1 MAALKALRHPKTP
14 DRPKHT
20 ALPKTSHRA
29 EHGTTPYAATRRMRR
44 RPQTVRPLK
53 TPHDARCCAG
63 QDAAAKQEAVSQ
75 TTCGAPHE
83 TPQPNKGRARDK
95 MRRLSRGFFANRDRW
110 FSFDDSRLGKK
121 KKSQKLDEGVSR
133 ASDWRCRREL
143 LESAS
148 PVAFAD
154 IRTLRRACGIPIS
167 RPGLPYPPKFG
178 ATLSFAAC

>member
-1 MAALKALRHPKTP
+1 MGLRLLADGRTQAPARRQQARGGTSAAKADRLKLTEKSGGSMAALKALRHPKTP

-29 EHGTTPYAATRRMRR
+29 EHSTTPYAATRKMRR
-44 RPQTVRPLK
+44 RPQTVAPLK
-53 TPHDARCCAG
+53 TPYDARCCAG

-121 KKSQKLDEGVSR
+121 KKVRSSMRGSP
-133 ASDWRCRREL
+133 EL
-143 LESAS
+143 LTGDVGEN
-148 PVAFAD
+148 
-154 IRTLRRACGIPIS
+154 C
-167 RPGLPYPPKFG
+167 
-178 ATLSFAAC
+178 